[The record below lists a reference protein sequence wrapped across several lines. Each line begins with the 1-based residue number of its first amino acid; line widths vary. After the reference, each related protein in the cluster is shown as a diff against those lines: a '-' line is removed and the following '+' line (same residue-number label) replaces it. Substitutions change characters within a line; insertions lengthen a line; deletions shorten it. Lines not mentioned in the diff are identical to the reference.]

1 MSENGY
7 RVLVK
12 EKIADAGVDLLRR
25 HFDVDV
31 LTDMGEEDLP
41 AAIGSYDAI
50 VIRSATKLTADVID
64 RADRLKVIGRA
75 GIGVDNVDVPAATKR
90 GIIVANAPESNI
102 IAAAEHT
109 IAMML
114 AQVRNIPQADASLK
128 DGKWERS
135 KFGGVEV
142 YEKTLGILGFGRIGQ
157 LVAERARAFGMNLLA
172 YDPYVAAERYRE
184 LGVERADSPE
194 DLYARSDVITVHL
207 PKTPDTIDYV
217 NAEAFAQMKDG
228 VRIVNCA
235 RGELID
241 LAALED
247 AIKSGKVAG
256 ASLDVFPGEPVTEHS
271 LFAYDNVVVTPHLG
285 ASTAEAQDRAGVIT
299 AEQVVAALN
308 GDLVSNA
315 VNIPKVG
322 SDDLAV
328 LEPYL
333 PLCAQLG
340 RLAMSL
346 AEHPSVDR
354 IEVAYRGHL
363 ADFDTRLLTLAVLN
377 GAFEGRVE
385 EHVNFVNAP
394 AIAEER
400 GHPRGGVER
409 EPVPRLREPRRRGG
423 ARGRRALRGSR
434 HDLRPAERAAPRVRL
449 RPELQHR
456 AGAQPRDLPL
466 LGPARDDRQGRHGVR
481 RARDQHRLDRGRAG
495 ARPRAGRARG
505 RRHRPPR
512 RDGGDRRLA
521 GPGGGDRRDHRAR
534 RLRERP
540 RRHAVG
546 AAMARVAAIVPDLF
560 FASKV
565 KETLT
570 AAGHDVVVVPAGAPL
585 EADLVIVDL
594 DAAGTDVERPSGTPS
609 LGFYSHV
616 ETETRTRAQQAG
628 FDLVVPRSRMAREM
642 PELVAGLLGSA

>member
-1 MSENGY
+1 VSQNGY

-31 LTDMGEEDLP
+31 LTDMGDEELP
-41 AAIGSYDAI
+41 GAIGDYDAI

-64 RADRLKVIGRA
+64 RAERLKVIGRA

-102 IAAAEHT
+102 VAAAEHT

-128 DGKWERS
+128 SGKWERS
-135 KFGGVEV
+135 RFGGVEV
-142 YEKTLGILGFGRIGQ
+142 YEKRLGILGFGRIGQ
-157 LVAERARAFGMNLLA
+157 LVAERARGFDMELLA

-184 LGVERADSPE
+184 LGVERAESPE
-194 DLYARSDVITVHL
+194 DLYARADVITIHL
-207 PKTPDTIDYV
+207 PKTPETIDYV
-217 NAEAFAQMKDG
+217 NAEAFARMKDG

-256 ASLDVFPGEPVTEHS
+256 ASLDVFPGEPVTEHP

-299 AEQVVAALN
+299 AEQVVAALK

-315 VNIPKVG
+315 VNIPKVH

-346 AEHPSVDR
+346 ADHPSVDR

-363 ADFDTRLLTLAVLN
+363 ADYDTRLLTLAVLN

-385 EHVNFVNAP
+385 DHVNFVNAP
-394 AIAEER
+394 TIAEER
-400 GHPRGGVER
+400 GIQVSESSESQSRDYANLASVAVIADGERFEVAGTTFGPRNVPHLVSAYGQSFNIELERNLAIFRYSDVPGMIGKVGTVLGEHGINIASTAVGRAPDHEPDAPAGGGTGRLAVMVVTVDS
-409 EPVPRLREPRRRGG
+409 PVPPDVIE
-423 ARGRRALRGSR
+423 AITALEGFES
-434 HDLRPAERAAPRVRL
+434 
-449 RPELQHR
+449 
-456 AGAQPRDLPL
+456 
-466 LGPARDDRQGRHGVR
+466 
-481 RARDQHRLDRGRAG
+481 GRA
-495 ARPRAGRARG
+495 
-505 RRHRPPR
+505 
-512 RDGGDRRLA
+512 
-521 GPGGGDRRDHRAR
+521 
-534 RLRERP
+534 
-540 RRHAVG
+540 V
-546 AAMARVAAIVPDLF
+546 
-560 FASKV
+560 
-565 KETLT
+565 TL
-570 AAGHDVVVVPAGAPL
+570 
-585 EADLVIVDL
+585 
-594 DAAGTDVERPSGTPS
+594 
-609 LGFYSHV
+609 
-616 ETETRTRAQQAG
+616 
-628 FDLVVPRSRMAREM
+628 
-642 PELVAGLLGSA
+642 